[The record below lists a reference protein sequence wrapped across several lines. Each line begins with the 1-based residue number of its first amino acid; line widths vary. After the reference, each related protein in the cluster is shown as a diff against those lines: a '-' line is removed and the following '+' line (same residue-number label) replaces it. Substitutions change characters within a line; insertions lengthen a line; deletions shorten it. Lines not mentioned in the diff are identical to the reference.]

1 MKKSKRQQKIID
13 LITAQNI
20 PTQEELSELLK
31 KAGIYVNQS
40 SVSRDLDELGVVKI
54 NGFYALLKVQYEPNA
69 FGLLGIDTAG
79 DNMIV
84 AKCEP
89 GVASAVAVLID
100 RAKIPELVGTL
111 AGDDTIFIA
120 VKDKNDQKAVIRKI
134 WEVFDK

>member
-20 PTQEELSELLK
+20 PTQEDLNELLE

-54 NGFYALLKVQYEPNA
+54 NGSYSLPNVQKEANT
-69 FGLLGIDTAG
+69 FGLHSLETAG
-79 DNMIV
+79 EILVV

-89 GVASAVAVLID
+89 GLASAVAVLID
-100 RAKIPELVGTL
+100 REKIAEIVGTI
-111 AGDDTIFIA
+111 AGDDTIFVA
-120 VKDKNDQKAVIRKI
+120 VKDKNDQKSVIRKI
-134 WEVFDK
+134 WKVFEK

>member
-20 PTQEELSELLK
+20 STQEDLSELLEK
-31 KAGIYVNQS
+31 DGIFVNQS

-54 NGFYALLKVQYEPNA
+54 NGFYAPPQANHEPNA
-69 FGLLGIDTAG
+69 FGLLGMDTAG

-84 AKCEP
+84 VKCEP
-89 GVASAVAVLID
+89 GVASAIAVLID
-100 RAKIPELVGTL
+100 RSKIAEIVGTL

-120 VKDKNDQKAVIRKI
+120 VKDVKQQKIVVKKV
-134 WEVFDK
+134 WEIFER